1 VKRRRGSSR
10 RPASGAGG
18 RKHGGKQGGKPA
30 GKGNPRGAR
39 PGPRAAGKPGRG
51 DGVREARPE
60 VHGVARWISKYG
72 IMSRTE
78 AARAVEAGRV
88 QIGSKVVL
96 DPEKPCHPE
105 RQKISIDGRP
115 LRRARVI
122 YLAMNK
128 PAGYITTAFDP
139 MGRPTVHDLLPQGTG
154 NVQAVGRLDADTTGL
169 LLFTNDT
176 EFAARLTDSESGVE
190 KVYIAR
196 IAGRP
201 DRPALRRFEE
211 GIEIDGT
218 RTKPARVKV
227 LESGEGWTRVEVAI
241 TEGRNRQVRRMW
253 EALGHPV
260 HELERIRIGP
270 ISLGDLRTGRTR
282 PVREME
288 RATLQA
294 PLEGGSR

>member
-1 VKRRRGSSR
+1 
-10 RPASGAGG
+10 
-18 RKHGGKQGGKPA
+18 
-30 GKGNPRGAR
+30 
-39 PGPRAAGKPGRG
+39 
-51 DGVREARPE
+51 

-88 QIGSKVVL
+88 KIGGKVVL
-96 DPEKPCHPE
+96 DPEKACHPE

-115 LRRARVI
+115 LRRARPV

-128 PAGYITTAFDP
+128 PAGYITTAVDP
-139 MGRPTVHDLLPQGTG
+139 KGRPTVHDLLPPGTV

-176 EFAARLTDSESGVE
+176 EFAARLMDSERGVE

-201 DRPALRRFEE
+201 DRSALRRFEE
-211 GIEIDGT
+211 GIELDGT
-218 RTKPARVKV
+218 PTRPARVNV
-227 LESGEGWTRVEVAI
+227 LEPGEGWTRVEVTI

-270 ISLGDLRTGRTR
+270 ISLGDLRPGRTR

-294 PLEGGSR
+294 PLEGGSHP

>member
-1 VKRRRGSSR
+1 
-10 RPASGAGG
+10 
-18 RKHGGKQGGKPA
+18 
-30 GKGNPRGAR
+30 
-39 PGPRAAGKPGRG
+39 
-51 DGVREARPE
+51 
-60 VHGVARWISKYG
+60 
-72 IMSRTE
+72 MSRTE

-88 QIGSKVVL
+88 QIGGKVVL

-105 RQKISIDGRP
+105 RQKISVDGRP
-115 LRRARVI
+115 LRRARGV

-128 PAGYITTAFDP
+128 PAGYITTAHDP
-139 MGRPTVHDLLPQGTG
+139 KGRPTVHDLLPPGAG
-154 NVQAVGRLDADTTGL
+154 NVQAVGRLDAETTGL

-176 EFAARLTDSESGVE
+176 DFAARLTDSEGGVE

-201 DRPALRRFEE
+201 DRPSLRRFEE

-218 RTKPARVKV
+218 PTRPARVKV
-227 LESGEGWTRVEVAI
+227 LEAGDGWTRVEVAI

-270 ISLGDLRTGRTR
+270 ISLGDLRPGKVRT
-282 PVREME
+282 VREME

-294 PLEGGSR
+294 PASGF